1 MAVQLML
8 ICGSVRAGSTNAAT
22 LACAAQLLP
31 AGCTALSY
39 QGLGVLPHFNPDLDQ
54 IGDFPLPAPVADLR
68 RAIAESAGLLFCTP
82 EYAGAL
88 PGSLKNLLDW
98 TIGGGEMSGKP
109 VGWINCSDRGAAG
122 AYAELRTVLSYADA
136 VIVEDACA
144 RIPVSRSE
152 LTADGA
158 IHDRRIRAQLAD
170 VVRALSAAAPP
181 KNLTPGM

>member
-1 MAVQLML
+1 MVQLML
-8 ICGSVRAGSTNAAT
+8 ICGSVRAGSTNAAA
-22 LACAAQLLP
+22 LRCASELLP

-39 QGLGVLPHFNPDLDQ
+39 HRLGELPHFNPDLDV
-54 IGDFPLPAPVADLR
+54 DPLPAPVAELR
-68 RAIAESAGLLFCTP
+68 RSIGESAALLFSTP

-109 VGWINCSDRGAAG
+109 VGWINSSDRGAAG
-122 AYAELRTVLSYADA
+122 AYAELRTVLGYADTR
-136 VIVEDACA
+136 IVEAGCA

-152 LTADGA
+152 LGPDGA
-158 IHDRRIRAQLAD
+158 IGNPAIRTAIAA
-170 VVRALSAAAPP
+170 VVRALHATALE